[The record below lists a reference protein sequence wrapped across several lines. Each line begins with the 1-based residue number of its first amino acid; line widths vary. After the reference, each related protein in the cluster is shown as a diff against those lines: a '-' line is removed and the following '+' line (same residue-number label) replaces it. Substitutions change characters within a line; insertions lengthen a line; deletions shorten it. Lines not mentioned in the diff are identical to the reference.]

1 MVPLLACVLVLS
13 SATGQTSVT
22 PAAAGASSQTA
33 PTPPAPDTLAALVAE
48 LDRNNPDLEAAR
60 RDVDMRAARIAPA
73 GALPDP
79 TFSVSSMTGLLRPPF
94 FLTPATTNAF
104 RQFAFAQEIPYPG
117 KRTLRTTNATTDAE
131 AERWNLEDRTSNVR
145 RKEND
150 FRAIPGSTSSGRSIG
165 ENAG

>member
-79 TFSVSSMTGLLRPPF
+79 TFSVSSITNAATHCSIICQRIRRSWLRPRRCRGAMRSQLIPF
-94 FLTPATTNAF
+94 TKCA
-104 RQFAFAQEIPYPG
+104 IGDYG
-117 KRTLRTTNATTDAE
+117 GCK
-131 AERWNLEDRTSNVR
+131 
-145 RKEND
+145 
-150 FRAIPGSTSSGRSIG
+150 FRARTGTARR
-165 ENAG
+165 